1 MEINITELALS
12 DASRILSTFRGSK
25 ALVMDK
31 VNKVACIS
39 IPGVLII
46 QAIEMDI
53 ATNTD
58 RSKFIT
64 RPGVKIATHDDVY
77 ELADIDYGSIKI
89 L

>member
-12 DASRILSTFRGSK
+12 DASRILSTFKGSE
-25 ALVMDK
+25 VIEMDK
-31 VNKVACIS
+31 VNKIAYVS

-46 QAIEMDI
+46 QAFEMNMASSEDHGKI
-53 ATNTD
+53 
-58 RSKFIT
+58 IT

-77 ELADIDYGSIKI
+77 ELADIDYGSIRI